1 MSYVACS
8 RPPDISKP
16 KRFRFLR
23 WGLSFCLEGK
33 NMNGHSDC
41 DENEYDSEC
50 QMFGYENGTA
60 DKTGPKRGDGNDLHF
75 QRDSLVKHKILDVRS
90 KSWMI
95 HQPVVQPF

>member
-1 MSYVACS
+1 MWPVLG
-8 RPPDISKP
+8 RRTFLSK
-16 KRFRFLR
+16 RVFGFVV
-23 WGLSFCLEGK
+23 GLSFCLEGK

-41 DENEYDSEC
+41 DENENDSEC